1 MVPPEILSPP
11 AEAELPKVTKAPS
24 TTPKRRRMASVL
36 DAIMDTSRALTPTR
50 VKKVAEAVTARAE
63 TEAGPSAPAK
73 AEPTATEQKAEQEF
87 PDTSTAVE
95 KDVAEKA
102 KSPVPEAS
110 FEDIDF
116 IIRHALGKNYL
127 KKKL

>member
-1 MVPPEILSPP
+1 M
-11 AEAELPKVTKAPS
+11 
-24 TTPKRRRMASVL
+24 
-36 DAIMDTSRALTPTR
+36 
-50 VKKVAEAVTARAE
+50 TARVE

-127 KKKL
+127 KKKLQKPNTMPGN